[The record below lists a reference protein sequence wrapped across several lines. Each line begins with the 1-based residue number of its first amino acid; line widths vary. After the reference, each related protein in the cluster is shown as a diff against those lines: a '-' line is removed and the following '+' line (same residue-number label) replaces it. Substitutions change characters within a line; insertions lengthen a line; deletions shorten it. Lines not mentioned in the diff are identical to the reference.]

1 MNDKRN
7 SLTDKV
13 NVTMHSVPK
22 TKTGKDYSYAKVQ
35 RNTAYIGNI
44 LDKVLKT
51 EKNLTRATLLYASEV
66 LRDGIVELLKEGKSV
81 DLLELGTLYIKPAS
95 SMETLT
101 PDVSDVPEMSVSFSP
116 SELALSSVKGV
127 VVGVDVTKS
136 TEPEIVSLLDMKTKS
151 SGVKISAGG
160 TVKIAGK
167 RLKVAGSAEHKV
179 GVFFA
184 PCDADG
190 FYKTDMADWIC
201 VPAEELSMGNT
212 SGSLLFNVPE
222 SVSAGTYR
230 LAVRTSYAST
240 GRTNKTVREGIFEKV
255 VTVA

>member
-22 TKTGKDYSYAKVQ
+22 TNTSKDYSYARVQ

-66 LRDGIVELLKEGKSV
+66 LRDGVIELLKEGKSV
-81 DLLELGTLYIKPAS
+81 DILELGTLYIKPAA

-101 PDVSDVPEMSVSFSP
+101 PKISDVPEMSVSFSP
-116 SELALSSVKGV
+116 SELALSSVKDV
-127 VVGVDVTKS
+127 VVGLDVTKS
-136 TEPEIVSLLDMKTKS
+136 TEPEILSLLDMKTKT
-151 SGVKISAGG
+151 SGVNLSAGG
-160 TVKIAGK
+160 TVKISGK
-167 RLKVAGSAEHKV
+167 RLKVAGGSDLQV
-179 GVFFA
+179 GVFFV
-184 PCDADG
+184 PCSEDG
-190 FYKTDMADWIC
+190 SYKNDLSEWIC
-201 VPAEELSMGNT
+201 VPVEELAMGNT
-212 SGSLLFNVPE
+212 SGSIIFNMPE
-222 SVSAGTYR
+222 NISAGNYR
-230 LAVRTSYAST
+230 LAVRTAYGSS
-240 GRTNKTVREGIFEKV
+240 GRTNKTVREGFFGEI